1 MTPRFAVDS
10 GAARCGPVPDVPA
23 TAPGRSRFSGNSRR
37 SSPPALC
44 HFCEILPT
52 SFPSCHCPYIPAHS
66 KNVCT
71 TETRRKQTRIN
82 DNRFTTKAT
91 KDHEGECRIG
101 FYFVTLLGLCR
112 GSS

>member
-1 MTPRFAVDS
+1 MTRPFAADS
-10 GAARCGPVPDVPA
+10 GAARCGPVLAAPA
-23 TAPGRSRFSGNSRR
+23 TARGRSRFSRNSRR

-71 TETRRKQTRIN
+71 TETRKHGENKRQIHHKG
-82 DNRFTTKAT
+82 
-91 KDHEGECRIG
+91 HEGPRRERRTY
-101 FYFVTLLGLCR
+101 FYFVLLR
-112 GSS
+112 GVCGGRF